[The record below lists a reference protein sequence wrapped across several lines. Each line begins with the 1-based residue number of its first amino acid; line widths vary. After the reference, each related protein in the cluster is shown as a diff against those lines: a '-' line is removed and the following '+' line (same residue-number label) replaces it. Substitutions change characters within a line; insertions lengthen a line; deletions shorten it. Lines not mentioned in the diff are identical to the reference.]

1 MTGADGPGRR
11 RNRGRN
17 RASPGGRSRPAP
29 TGRKADAAAADY
41 RYVDT
46 AEGLDEVVAALSGQ
60 SRYALDTE
68 FHREHSY
75 WPDPALIQIAWAD
88 RIALID
94 PLAVDPGPLA
104 RVIGGDAVMVAH
116 AADQDLEVLH
126 RATGAAPSRI
136 FDTQIAARF
145 LGPDTPSLAALCER
159 ELGRQLPK
167 ANRLTDWLERP
178 LRRSQLDYAAAD
190 VACLLEIADGQAA
203 RLGQRGRRAWAE
215 DEFDAL
221 LRRSREPRRPE
232 EAWTRIKEARRLRG
246 QARSVARSL
255 AAWRERRAAETN
267 RPVRHVLSDMAVV
280 TIAEAAPRSTEE
292 MAGLRGVD
300 AGLARGRLGSQILD
314 AVGEGIEL
322 DWRPPPQPRPA
333 RLGRDLK
340 PAVGLVAAWMQQ
352 TARDL
357 SIDPT
362 MLATRAD
369 IEALMGGDADARLD
383 RGWRADL
390 VGEPI
395 RRLVAGDAA
404 LAFEDGAVVFEE
416 RSRRPVEPPRPPARP
431 GA

>member
-11 RNRGRN
+11 RGRDRN
-17 RASPGGRSRPAP
+17 RASPKRRSQPP
-29 TGRKADAAAADY
+29 TSQKAGATAADY

-46 AEGLDEVVAALSGQ
+46 DEGLDEVVSALSGQ
-60 SRYALDTE
+60 PRYALDTE

-75 WPDPALIQIAWAD
+75 WPDPALIQIAWD
-88 RIALID
+88 GQIALID

-126 RATGAAPSRI
+126 RATGAAPDRI

-167 ANRLTDWLERP
+167 SNRLTDWLERP
-178 LRRSQLDYAAAD
+178 LRRAQLDYAAAD
-190 VACLLEIADGQAA
+190 VACLLQIADRQAA
-203 RLGQRGRRAWAE
+203 RLDRRGRRAWAE
-215 DEFDAL
+215 DEFEAL
-221 LRRSREPRRPE
+221 LRRSREPRQPE
-232 EAWTRIKEARRLRG
+232 QAWTRIKEARRLRG

-255 AAWRERRAAETN
+255 AAWRERRAAEAN
-267 RPVRHVLSDMAVV
+267 RPVRYVLPDMAVV
-280 TIAEAAPRSTEE
+280 TIAEAAPRSAEE

-300 AGLARGRLGSQILD
+300 AGLARGRLGNQILD
-314 AVGEGIEL
+314 AVRDGIEL

-357 SIDPT
+357 SIDPA
-362 MLATRAD
+362 MLATRSD
-369 IEALMGGDADARLD
+369 IEALMQGDDNARLD

-416 RSRRPVEPPRPPARP
+416 RSRRPVEHPRTPAGP